1 MKRLL
6 VHVEGQTEETFVNE
20 VLYSHLSTHGYA
32 NVGARLIGNARLRV
46 NRGGTKPWESVKRE
60 IVSHLKNDGACISTL
75 MVDFYALPASAP
87 GGWPGRAE
95 ANALGSVAEKAAI
108 VQKSLLTEVKNEMG
122 GGFDQS
128 RFVPFVLMHEFEAL
142 LFSDCPKFAEGIG
155 QTSLAPEF
163 QLIRDAFVS
172 PEEINDSPQTAP
184 SKRIAKLFPQY
195 EKILHG
201 NLAILRIG
209 LQTIKDECSNFR
221 VWLETLEQLGAAA

>member
-20 VLYSHLSTHGYA
+20 VLFGHLATHGYG
-32 NVGARLIGNARLRV
+32 NVSARLIGNARLRI

-60 IVSHLKNDGACISTL
+60 VVGHLRNDGACISTL
-75 MVDFYALPASAP
+75 MVDFYALPASAS
-87 GGWPGRAE
+87 GGWPGRAA
-95 ANALGSVAEKAAI
+95 ANALVSVPDKAAI
-108 VQKSLLTEVKNEMG
+108 VQKSLLAEVADEMG
-122 GGFDQS
+122 SGFDQS

-155 QTSLAPEF
+155 QKNLASEF
-163 QLIRDAFVS
+163 QSIRDSFAS
-172 PEEINDSPQTAP
+172 PEEINDSPETAP
-184 SKRIAKLFPQY
+184 SKRIGKLFPSY

-221 VWLETLEQLGAAA
+221 AWLETLEKLGVAT